1 MAGDVIIDQV
11 AEKLRY
17 DSRILVAFSG
27 GVDSSVLLH
36 ALVSLRHHSR
46 PDLLVRAVYVHHGLS
61 HYADQWAEH
70 CQTQCKLWQIDLQ
83 IVYVQV
89 DASVTGI
96 EAAAREAR
104 YQAIHSLL
112 SDDEILVTAQH
123 QDDQCETFFLA
134 LKRGSGPAG
143 LSAMPERMAFF
154 DHQQVRPLLNI
165 TRAEIEHYAESNSL
179 SWIEDDSNQDDRFD
193 RNFLRLRVLPE
204 ISRRWP
210 QFPQM
215 VSRSAELC
223 AEQEALLDEL
233 LTPVLEGMIKPD
245 GAINI
250 SALAQVSVLQRRALL
265 RRWFRYHQVMMP
277 SRSQLDKIW
286 LDVALSKPDAEPQ
299 FQLGSNQIRRYR
311 ENLYLLPSMQN
322 IGSINL
328 SWDGCE
334 PLELPDNLGQL
345 IISHD
350 KGVAIVSPENNQ
362 CVSIRFTAP
371 GADIIRI
378 VGREHSRTLKKLWQ
392 ELSVPPWQRQRIPLV
407 YYGQTLIAAI
417 GFFVTAEGSPKE
429 ERPVWRICWTDSQG
443 NALN

>member
-1 MAGDVIIDQV
+1 MAGDVIIDRV
-11 AEKLRY
+11 AEKLRC
-17 DSRILVAFSG
+17 DSRVLVAFSG

-36 ALVSLRHHSR
+36 ALVSIRQHSR
-46 PDLLVRAVYVHHGLS
+46 PGLLVRAVYVHHGLS
-61 HYADQWAEH
+61 DYADQWAEH
-70 CQTQCKLWQIDLQ
+70 CRAQCKAWQVELQ
-83 IVYVQV
+83 IAYVQIG
-89 DASVTGI
+89 ASSVGI

-104 YQAIHSLL
+104 YQAIHALL
-112 SDDEILVTAQH
+112 SDGEILVTAQH

-143 LSAMPERMAFF
+143 LSAMPERMPFT
-154 DHQQVRPLLNI
+154 DYEQVRPLLNI
-165 TRAEIEHYAESNSL
+165 SRAEIERYAQSNNL

-193 RNFLRLRVLPE
+193 RNFLRLRILPE

-233 LTPVLEGMIKPD
+233 LTPVLNGMIKPD

-250 SALAQVSVLQRRALL
+250 SALIQVSAIQRRALL
-265 RRWFRYHQVMMP
+265 RRWLRYHQLPMP

-286 LDVALSKPDAEPQ
+286 FEVALSKPDAEPQ
-299 FQLGSNQIRRYR
+299 LQLGNNQIRRYR
-311 ENLYLLPSMQN
+311 QHLYLLPPMQN
-322 IGSINL
+322 IGAINL
-328 SWDGCE
+328 AWDGRV

-345 IISHD
+345 AISHD
-350 KGVAIVSPENNQ
+350 KGVAIVSPDNIQ

-407 YYGQTLIAAI
+407 YYGETLIAAV
-417 GFFVTAEGSPKE
+417 GFFVTAAGSPKT
-429 ERPVWRICWTDSQG
+429 ERPVWRICWRDSKG
-443 NALN
+443 NVLN